1 MINDIDS
8 DDYDSDSS
16 GYSEDDNKKESSRT
30 IVAPMNL
37 PTWEATK
44 PSGDGTIFVRVK
56 TLRGEYLTFPV
67 RPSNTIAHLRDAYWS
82 THPQWKETPP
92 HKSINFICEE
102 THFFLP
108 ENKPLAELGIK
119 HGSVLLLVIG
129 DDLRH
134 TGGFEFP
141 PEGTGSPI
149 PPKNIYRVPVTTRN
163 AAVPSDPTPQDTK
176 RAKVPGWM
184 NIHAVVNT
192 PGGTATV
199 DGNTITHKA
208 SDGVH
213 YFLGPNIPPEFL
225 KRLDKT
231 ESDLLLQN
239 HLGGQGSV
247 NRSDLGSRLREIK
260 IGESQDLAN
269 AMKKTQKMRTF
280 HPHTLLH
287 GVYIVHG
294 EDHKE
299 VEKAL
304 HTRYSLKRGGSSGE
318 HFANLTQLDQHQ
330 LLSLGEQSFPGATLV
345 FFSTNSFPKSRLGE
359 EINDKPGIVY
369 KVSPN
374 WKDLDKKIFT
384 NSISDFGE
392 EDAFLPF
399 GYHKEKVNFGR
410 FSGIYLNYFKIGR
423 YSNRAKTLEVCF
435 SSHFLWACGFTGP
448 EGLVYTFVHTET
460 YKQLEKAIHAE
471 LISLGKHI
479 NGEWFLPPPT
489 DTSVSQEL
497 TQLLN
502 TTLIILNRD
511 IRWNLRTSHSILHKW
526 VLNHYISHEII
537 WECMKEGA
545 IVLCADKSEGE
556 GGGQWRNAT
565 TGEKAIGRI
574 PALDSSICKD
584 LGQFFKLQVFGSDFD
599 NIKDD
604 DFDKSVM
611 AKDIRNAKDKRFVLI
626 KVVTSD
632 FDPPA
637 LEDAKGDF
645 ITIFGQSVYNQVNG
659 IE

>member
-1 MINDIDS
+1 MTNDIIDS

-16 GYSEDDNKKESSRT
+16 GYCEDDNKKESSRA
-30 IVAPMNL
+30 IVAPMDL

-44 PSGDGTIFVRVK
+44 PSADGTILVRVK
-56 TLRGEYLTFPV
+56 TLRGEYLTFSV
-67 RPSNTIAHLRDAYWS
+67 HPSRHTIAHLRDAYWS
-82 THPQWKETPP
+82 THDEWEGSA
-92 HKSINFICEE
+92 HELINFICKE
-102 THFFLP
+102 TDFFLP
-108 ENKPLAELGIK
+108 ENKPLRELGIK

-141 PEGTGSPI
+141 PEGKGSPI
-149 PPKNIYRVPVTTRN
+149 PHKNIYRVPVITRN

-184 NIHAVVNT
+184 DIHAVVNT

-213 YFLGPNIPPEFL
+213 YFLGEQIPPEFL
-225 KRLDKT
+225 KILDKT

-239 HLGGQGSV
+239 HLDGQGSV

-260 IGESQDLAN
+260 IGESQDLAS
-269 AMKKTQKMRTF
+269 AMKKTEVMRTF

-318 HFANLTQLDQHQ
+318 HFANLTQLNQHQ

-399 GYHKEKVNFGR
+399 GYDKDKVNFGR
-410 FSGIYLNYFKIGR
+410 FSGNYLNYYKIGR
-423 YSNRAKTLEVCF
+423 YRGNKLEKLF
-435 SSHFLWACGFTGP
+435 STKFLWACGFTGP
-448 EGLVYTFVHTET
+448 EGAVYTFVHTET

-479 NGEWFLPPPT
+479 NGEYFLPPPT
-489 DTSVSQEL
+489 DTTVSQEL
-497 TQLLN
+497 AQLLN
-502 TTLIILNRD
+502 TTPSILNRNPF
-511 IRWNLRTSHSILHKW
+511 NLRTSHSILNSW
-526 VLNHYISHEII
+526 VKDHYISHEII

-545 IVLCADKSEGE
+545 IVLCADKTEGVD
-556 GGGQWRNAT
+556 GGQWRYAT

-574 PALDSSICKD
+574 PALDSSICQE
-584 LGQFFKLQVFGSDFD
+584 LRLFLKLHGFSGDYD
-599 NIKDD
+599 NIKED
-604 DFDKSVM
+604 DFDKLGM
-611 AKDIRNAKDKRFVLI
+611 AKDIRNAKDRNFVLI

-637 LEDAKGDF
+637 LEDAKEHF
-645 ITIFGQSVYNQVNG
+645 ITIFGQSVYNRVNG